1 MPHAVFHVS
10 DIKASVVAA
19 KAAGATLKSDVA
31 SVPIG
36 GMPIQIAM
44 LVDPDGNVLE
54 IMQLPKGVGHLPH

>member
-1 MPHAVFHVS
+1 
-10 DIKASVVAA
+10 VVAA